1 MARSFYRA
9 EYLLR
14 ETLLGLRRGGWMNG
28 AAISTVT
35 VLLLLFGIGLQGS
48 WQLGEFFNR
57 YGNQLEISAY
67 LNTGIVAK
75 DIQPIVTAL
84 PNVTQVKPITKE
96 EAWASLGKEL
106 GLQDLK
112 SAQGQL
118 GGNPLVDELRVQA
131 SSAAA
136 VPKLAEAL
144 KGVQGVESVQYLGEA
159 VAQMTDINENLRAVS
174 LGVIGFLTV
183 SAIAVITTTLRLV
196 IAARSQEVEVMRLV
210 GATRGTIYLPFLLQG
225 ITFGVLGAVIAS
237 GLIQALLATLNRV
250 AARQAELLQGLLID
264 TGKGVWLPLILLGL
278 GSAIGLVGS
287 LLAVQNL
294 GRK

>member
-1 MARSFYRA
+1 MARLLYRV

-35 VLLLLFGIGLQGS
+35 VLLLLFGLGLQGS
-48 WQLGEFFNR
+48 WQLSEFFNR

-67 LNTGIVAK
+67 LNTGITAK
-75 DIQPIVTAL
+75 EVQPLVSAL
-84 PNVTQVKPITKE
+84 PNVTTIKSVTKE
-96 EAWASLGKEL
+96 EAWTKLGQEL
-106 GLQDLK
+106 GIQDPK
-112 SAQGQL
+112 AAQGQL

-131 SSAAA
+131 DRANA

-144 KGVQGVESVQYLGEA
+144 KAVPGIESVQYLGEA
-159 VAQMTDINENLRAVS
+159 VAQITDLNENLRAAS

-196 IAARSQEVEVMRLV
+196 IAARRQEVEVMRLV
-210 GATRGTIYLPFLLQG
+210 GATRGTIYLPFLFQG
-225 ITFGVLGAVIAS
+225 ITFGLVGAVLAW
-237 GLIQALLATLNRV
+237 GLIQALLATLGRV
-250 AARQAELLQGLLID
+250 AARQADLLQGLLID
-264 TGKGVWLPLILLGL
+264 TGKGLWLPLILLGL
-278 GSAIGLVGS
+278 GGAIGLVGS

>member
-1 MARSFYRA
+1 
-9 EYLLR
+9 
-14 ETLLGLRRGGWMNG
+14 MNG

-67 LNTGIVAK
+67 LNTGITAK
-75 DIQPIVTAL
+75 DLQPIVTAL
-84 PNVTQVKPITKE
+84 PNVTRVKPITKE
-96 EAWASLGKEL
+96 EAWSSLGKEL
-106 GLQDLK
+106 GIADPNA
-112 SAQGQL
+112 AQAQL

-136 VPKLAEAL
+136 VPKLAETL
-144 KGVQGVESVQYLGEA
+144 KGLQGVESVQYLGEV
-159 VAQMTDINENLRAVS
+159 VAQITEINENLRAVS
-174 LGVIGFLTV
+174 LSVIGFLTI

-196 IAARSQEVEVMRLV
+196 IAARRQEVEVMRLV
-210 GATRGTIYLPFLLQG
+210 GATRGTIYLPFLFQG
-225 ITFGVLGAVIAS
+225 ITFGVVGAVLAW
-237 GLIQALLATLNRV
+237 GLIQALLAALGRL
-250 AARQAELLQGLLID
+250 AARQADLLQGLLID
-264 TGKGVWLPLILLGL
+264 PGKGLLLPAILLGL

>member
-1 MARSFYRA
+1 MNRLFYRA

-28 AAISTVT
+28 AAVSTVT

-48 WQLGEFFNR
+48 WQLGEFLNR

-67 LNTGIVAK
+67 LSTGVAAK
-75 DIQPIVTAL
+75 QVQPAVTAL
-84 PNVTQVKPITKE
+84 PNVTGVTAITKE
-96 EAWASLGKEL
+96 EAWMTLGKEL
-106 GLQDLK
+106 GIQDPTA
-112 SAQGQL
+112 AQGKL
-118 GGNPLVDELRVQA
+118 GGNPLVDELRIQA
-131 SSAAA
+131 SNATA

-144 KGVQGVESVQYLGEA
+144 KGIQGIETVQYLGEV
-159 VAQMTDINENLRAVS
+159 VAQITEINENLKAAS

-196 IAARSQEVEVMRLV
+196 IAARRQEVEVMRLV
-210 GATRGTIYLPFLLQG
+210 GATRGTIYLPFLFQG
-225 ITFGVLGAVIAS
+225 ITFGIVGAIVAS
-237 GLIQALLATLNRV
+237 GLIQAILATLNRL
-250 AARQAELLQGLLID
+250 AARQTGLLQGLLID
-264 TGKGVWLPLILLGL
+264 TGKSWWLPLILLGL

-294 GRK
+294 GKK

>member
-67 LNTGIVAK
+67 LNTGIIAK
-75 DIQPIVTAL
+75 DIQPIVTTL
-84 PNVTQVKPITKE
+84 PNVTQVKTITKE
-96 EAWASLGKEL
+96 EAWSSLGKEL
-106 GLQDLK
+106 GIQDPK

-118 GGNPLVDELRVQA
+118 GGNPLVDELRIQA

-159 VAQMTDINENLRAVS
+159 VAQITDINENLRAVS

-237 GLIQALLATLNRV
+237 GLIQALLATLNRL

>member
-1 MARSFYRA
+1 MVRSFYRA

-84 PNVTQVKPITKE
+84 PNVTQVKTITKE
-96 EAWASLGKEL
+96 EAWSSLGKEL
-106 GLQDLK
+106 GIQDPK

-131 SSAAA
+131 SSAVA

-159 VAQMTDINENLRAVS
+159 VAQITDINENLRAVS

-225 ITFGVLGAVIAS
+225 ITFGVLGSVIAS

>member
-67 LNTGIVAK
+67 LNTGITAK
-75 DIQPIVTAL
+75 DVQPIVSAL
-84 PNVTQVKPITKE
+84 PNVTRVQTVTKE
-96 EAWASLGKEL
+96 EAWNSLGKEL
-106 GLQDLK
+106 GIPDPK
-112 SAQGQL
+112 AAQAQL

-131 SSAAA
+131 SSAAV
-136 VPKLAEAL
+136 VPKLAETL
-144 KGVQGVESVQYLGEA
+144 KGIQGVESVQYLGEV
-159 VAQMTDINENLRAVS
+159 VAQITDINENLRAVS
-174 LGVIGFLTV
+174 LSVIGFLTV

-196 IAARSQEVEVMRLV
+196 IAARRQEVEVMRLV
-210 GATRGTIYLPFLLQG
+210 GATRGTIYLPFLFQG
-225 ITFGVLGAVIAS
+225 ITFGVVGAIIAW
-237 GLIQALLATLNRV
+237 GLIQALLTTLGRL
-250 AARQAELLQGLLID
+250 AARQTDLLQGLLID
-264 TGKGVWLPLILLGL
+264 PGKGLWLPVILLGL

>member
-1 MARSFYRA
+1 MNRLFYRA

-28 AAISTVT
+28 AAVSTVT

-48 WQLGEFFNR
+48 WQLGEFLNR

-67 LNTGIVAK
+67 LSTGVAAK
-75 DIQPIVTAL
+75 QVQPAVMAL
-84 PNVTQVKPITKE
+84 PNVTGVTAITKE
-96 EAWASLGKEL
+96 EAWMTLGKEL
-106 GLQDLK
+106 GIQDPTA
-112 SAQGQL
+112 AQGKL
-118 GGNPLVDELRVQA
+118 GGNPLVDELRIQA
-131 SSAAA
+131 SNATA

-144 KGVQGVESVQYLGEA
+144 KGIQGIETVQYLGEV
-159 VAQMTDINENLRAVS
+159 VAQITEINENLKAAS

-196 IAARSQEVEVMRLV
+196 IAARRQEVEVMRLV
-210 GATRGTIYLPFLLQG
+210 GATRGTIYLPFLFQG
-225 ITFGVLGAVIAS
+225 ITFGIVGAIVAS
-237 GLIQALLATLNRV
+237 GLIQAILATLNRL
-250 AARQAELLQGLLID
+250 AARQTGLLQGLLID
-264 TGKGVWLPLILLGL
+264 TGKSWWLPLILLGL

-294 GRK
+294 GKK